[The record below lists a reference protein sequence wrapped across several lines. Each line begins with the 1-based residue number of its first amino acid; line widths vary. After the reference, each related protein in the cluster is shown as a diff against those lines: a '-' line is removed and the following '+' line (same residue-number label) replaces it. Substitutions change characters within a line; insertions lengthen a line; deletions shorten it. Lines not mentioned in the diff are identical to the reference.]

1 MRLRTYFSLG
11 FVAIVL
17 AASLFSCGSSNET
30 NKPEKKESTTSGNI
44 KISVDES
51 YMPVI
56 AQELNVFDSSY
67 PDGHIAAAYKTEK
80 QCFEDLFTDSA
91 RLIVVSRDLTPAE
104 KKAYKNNQVTIK
116 SLGIAM
122 DAIAVVLNPASPD
135 SFMTLGQLKQ
145 ILLGKFAREYTVVFD
160 NAQSGTVRYM
170 LDSLIPGQQLPS
182 KTYAVKNNDSVLD
195 YVSKNEHAIG
205 FVGVSHVYDEESS
218 LPEGAFKKGIV
229 VASLKD
235 ESDTTINDFYQPYQA
250 WIALKKYPL
259 YRTMY
264 FITRDSWSGL
274 GAGFANFLSSEA
286 GQLIFKKAR
295 LVPLRVALRL
305 REAEIK

>member
-1 MRLRTYFSLG
+1 MRLGTYVSW
-11 FVAIVL
+11 AL
-17 AASLFSCGSSNET
+17 AALVTATSFFSCSENQVKQGNQ
-30 NKPEKKESTTSGNI
+30 ESTTRGNI

-67 PDGHIAAAYKTEK
+67 PEAHVTAAYKTEK
-80 QCFEDLFTDSA
+80 QCFDDLFKDSA

-104 KKAYKNNQVTIK
+104 KSVYEKNQVKVRT
-116 SLGIAM
+116 LAIAK

-135 SFMTLGQLKQ
+135 SFLTLGQLKQ
-145 ILLGKFAREYTVVFD
+145 ILLGKFARQYTVVFD

-182 KTYAVKNNDSVLD
+182 NTYAVRNNDSVLD

-205 FVGVSHVYDEESS
+205 FVGVNRVYDEESTI
-218 LPEGAFKKGIV
+218 PEGKFKSNIV
-229 VASLKD
+229 VASLKN
-235 ESDTTINDFYQPYQA
+235 ENDTTIKDFYQPYQA
-250 WIALKKYPL
+250 WIAQKKYPL
-259 YRTMY
+259 SRTMY
-264 FITRDSWSGL
+264 FITRDSWNGL

-286 GQLIFKKAR
+286 GQLIFLKSR